1 MFDVAVSQVT
11 SSRWELAEEIQA
23 AVVHGFD
30 AIALWRPKVSD
41 LGVAATARLLAATG
55 VRASS
60 LQWAG
65 GFTGSDGR
73 SFADSVG
80 DATEAITA
88 AAILAAPVLVV
99 HSGCRGGHTRSHA
112 ARLLV
117 EALEA
122 LAPVASRHGVTLAVR
137 PIHAAAAPGCSFLTC
152 LREAVELVESLADPC
167 VRLSVDLWQFADD
180 PGFEDLVPRLAAAAA
195 TVQVADRRGPPSAEG
210 DRQPAGQGDLPL
222 ERAVRLL
229 LDHGF
234 SETFEIDPV
243 GEAVELAGYE
253 AVWRET
259 RRLVDAWAG
268 RLAGRRPVADHH
280 GFGDVDPDAGRYRPA
295 AAAGSRRS
303 HASSHTG
310 SPG

>member
-1 MFDVAVSQVT
+1 MFDVAVSQTT

-30 AIALWRPKVSD
+30 AIALWRPKVTD
-41 LGVAATARLLAATG
+41 LGVSAAARLLAATG

-80 DATEAITA
+80 DAAEAITA
-88 AAILAAPVLVV
+88 ASIVSAPVLVV

-117 EALEA
+117 EALDT
-122 LAPVASRHGVTLAVR
+122 LAPLASRHGVVLAVR
-137 PIHAAAAPGCSFLTC
+137 PIHASAASGCSFLTC
-152 LREAVELVESLADPC
+152 LREAVDLVESLADPC

-195 TVQVADRRGPPSAEG
+195 IVQVADRRGPPSAGG
-210 DRQPAGQGDLPL
+210 DRQPAGQGELPL
-222 ERAVRLL
+222 ERAVRLFVE
-229 LDHGF
+229 HGF
-234 SETFEIDPV
+234 SGTFEIDPV

-253 AVWRET
+253 DVWRET
-259 RRLVDAWAG
+259 RGLVDAWAG
-268 RLAGRRPVADHH
+268 RLAGRRP
-280 GFGDVDPDAGRYRPA
+280 GAGRYRAA